1 MELNEFSWER
11 QQSLQTGA
19 ALSAADI
26 EAMTKLMVEL
36 RELTLSRA
44 SYMAASDF
52 LKRFGHDTDGA
63 SLVRPETI
71 AN

>member
-1 MELNEFSWER
+1 MEYNEFSWER
-11 QQSLQTGA
+11 QRSLGSGA

-36 RELTLSRA
+36 RDLTLSRA
-44 SYMAASDF
+44 SYVAASDF
-52 LKRFGHDTDGA
+52 LKRFGHDADSS
-63 SLVRPETI
+63 SLVRPEAI